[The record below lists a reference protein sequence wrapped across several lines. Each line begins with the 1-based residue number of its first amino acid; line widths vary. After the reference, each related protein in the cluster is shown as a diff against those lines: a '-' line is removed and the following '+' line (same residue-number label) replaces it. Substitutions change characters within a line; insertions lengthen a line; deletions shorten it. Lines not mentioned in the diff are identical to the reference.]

1 MDVNVKAPFLLTKA
15 LVPHMENR
23 PGDKSI
29 VYISSFVGYQMMPLL
44 ATYSLSKTAL
54 IGLSRIVAV
63 DCMLLLIFFLICKYS
78 FYENFCPLGAS
89 RNIRVNC
96 VCPGMIKTK
105 FSEALWQN
113 PDFEEE
119 FHKMVLIKR

>member
-1 MDVNVKAPFLLTKA
+1 MDVNVKAPYMLTKA

-63 DCMLLLIFFLICKYS
+63 DCM
-78 FYENFCPLGAS
+78 
-89 RNIRVNC
+89 
-96 VCPGMIKTK
+96 
-105 FSEALWQN
+105 
-113 PDFEEE
+113 
-119 FHKMVLIKR
+119 

>member
-15 LVPHMENR
+15 LVPNMENR

-29 VYISSFVGYQMMPLL
+29 VYISSFAGYQMMPLL

-63 DCMLLLIFFLICKYS
+63 DCMLLLIFLFV
-78 FYENFCPLGAS
+78 
-89 RNIRVNC
+89 NIVFMKIF
-96 VCPGMIKTK
+96 V
-105 FSEALWQN
+105 
-113 PDFEEE
+113 
-119 FHKMVLIKR
+119 H